1 MPREITLNWIDWV
14 TLAIVLVSILRGAR
28 FGALAGLVDLAGLIA
43 TYLTAAWAYPRGL
56 EYLPR
61 VPGLSP
67 SWEGLIA
74 FVVIWLGL
82 YLPLGILIR
91 WTLGRARFPASG
103 LLGGLLG
110 VARGIVLVAVLL
122 VLALAAPFRSVV
134 AADTHR
140 SQVAPYLVRG
150 SERVQEILLPAL
162 PVRVRRLGPGG
173 ALF

>member
-1 MPREITLNWIDWV
+1 MPRTITLNWIDWV

-43 TYLTAAWAYPRGL
+43 TYLAAAWAYPRGI
-56 EYLPR
+56 EYLR
-61 VPGLSP
+61 QVPMSR

-91 WTLGRARFPASG
+91 WTLARARFPASG
-103 LLGGLLG
+103 LLGGVLG
-110 VARGIVLVAVLL
+110 VARGTVLAASLL
-122 VLALAAPFRSVV
+122 LLALAAPFRSVV

-150 SERVQEILLPAL
+150 SERVQDILLPKL
-162 PVRVRRLGPGG
+162 PVTVTRLGPGG
-173 ALF
+173 VVF